1 MQAMTQSPSPLRD
14 LGLLLG
20 ALGALSLGACSNPAE
35 EVAAATVNEATET
48 AAAPEAEA
56 EAEEPEAPAAR
67 QSLAIS
73 GDASKVEFTGA
84 KVTGSHD
91 GGFRDFAGTI
101 DFDPAAPTNS
111 TIEVTIQTSSIF
123 TDSDRLTGHL
133 KSDEFFDVAN
143 IPTAVFRSTAI
154 AEGGAGE
161 ATHTITGDLT
171 LHGVTKSIS
180 FPATVSVSA
189 AEVAATS
196 EFAIDRQDFGITY
209 PGMPDDLIRDEVVIR
224 LDLHAPRS

>member
-1 MQAMTQSPSPLRD
+1 MTQSPSRFRD

-20 ALGALSLGACSNPAE
+20 ALGVLSLGACSNPAE
-35 EVAAATVNEATET
+35 DVPAATVNEN
-48 AAAPEAEA
+48 AAPEPAAEPAAEA
-56 EAEEPEAPAAR
+56 EPEPEAAPAR

-73 GDASKVEFTGA
+73 GEASKVEFTGA

-101 DFDPAAPTNS
+101 DFDPATPTRS
-111 TIEVTIQTSSIF
+111 TIEVTIQTASIF

-133 KSDEFFDVAN
+133 KSDEFFDVEN
-143 IPTAVFRSTAI
+143 MPTASFRSTAI
-154 AEGGAGE
+154 ADGGEGE

-180 FPATVSVSA
+180 FPATVSVSD

-196 EFAIDRQDFGITY
+196 EFAINRQDFNITY
-209 PGMPDDLIRDEVVIR
+209 PGMPDDLIRDEVIIR